1 MLSSNSV
8 DLYSSFFFFFLSSL
22 LRVTNI
28 ILLPPGWTLIL
39 ETSTRVWRT
48 ELRNQSQLQFCQAH
62 WNTEMKSN
70 HKQSSENVEPQ
81 DFLQYW
87 TSHNPFLCHFVRLS
101 VHCKGALAHLYIF
114 IHIYT
119 QGPCTVIQS
128 SWATPACFFSHSV
141 VDLLMCSGWY
151 DVWPSLGQA
160 VADRILEYFGIQ
172 TSSLGAQL
180 IFTTC

>member
-8 DLYSSFFFFFLSSL
+8 DLYSSFFPHFFSFLLSSL

-48 ELRNQSQLQFCQAH
+48 ELQNQSQLQFCQAH

-70 HKQSSENVEPQ
+70 RKQSSENMDSQ
-81 DFLQYW
+81 DFLQYCQKLS
-87 TSHNPFLCHFVRLS
+87 TCNDSASCKTTFSSNNFTQSFSVSLCQTLS
-101 VHCKGALAHLYIF
+101 SLQRSFGSF
-114 IHIYT
+114 ILIYKT
-119 QGPCTVIQS
+119 VQGPCTVFQS

-141 VDLLMCSGWY
+141 LDLLMCSG
-151 DVWPSLGQA
+151 SL
-160 VADRILEYFGIQ
+160 
-172 TSSLGAQL
+172 S
-180 IFTTC
+180 